1 MLQAGETPDAEAL
14 IRELAQRVPQHED
27 ELMTLAQQLE
37 QKGREKGRQE
47 GIQEG
52 MQKGMQQGMQKGM
65 QQGIQLGGKEARLEI
80 ARNML
85 ESGLDRASVMKMT
98 GLSEEDLN
106 QIRH

>member
-1 MLQAGETPDAEAL
+1 MLQTGETPDAEAL

-37 QKGREKGRQE
+37 QKGLEKGLQRGRQE
-47 GIQEG
+47 GMQEG
-52 MQKGMQQGMQKGM
+52 IQKGIQK
-65 QQGIQLGGKEARLEI
+65 GIQLGDKEARLEI

-85 ESGLDRASVMKMT
+85 ENGLDRASVMKMT
-98 GLSEEDLN
+98 GLSEEDLS

>member
-52 MQKGMQQGMQKGM
+52 MQKGMQQG
-65 QQGIQLGGKEARLEI
+65 IQLGGKEARLEI